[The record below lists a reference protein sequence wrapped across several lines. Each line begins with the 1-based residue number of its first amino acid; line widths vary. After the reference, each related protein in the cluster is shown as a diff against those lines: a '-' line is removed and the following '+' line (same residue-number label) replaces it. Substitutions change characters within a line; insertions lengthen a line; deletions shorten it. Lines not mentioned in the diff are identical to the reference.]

1 MFMAAMIGILA
12 TIVLALLRTLLGPT
26 VFDRILAINML
37 GTKIIL
43 LVAVLGFLLGRPD
56 FLDLALVYVFLNFI
70 GVIAVL
76 KYVKFKNL
84 DTVNPDNEE
93 VGHERV

>member
-12 TIVLALLRTLLGPT
+12 TMVLAVLRTLLGPT

-56 FLDLALVYVFLNFI
+56 FLDLALIYVFLNFI
-70 GVIAVL
+70 GIIAVL

-84 DTVNPDNEE
+84 ATFNPDNEE